1 MKGKPSHHS
10 TKKQMKNDPRNR
22 KQYDEALIDDLIQM
36 KPHQFADLLTKFAP
50 QLSKSQIDTITL
62 EASEL
67 RYK

>member
-1 MKGKPSHHS
+1 
-10 TKKQMKNDPRNR
+10 MKNDPRNR